1 MNAQTMIALNN
12 GVQIPQL
19 GFGTFRV
26 SEDVTQQVT
35 EEALK
40 AGYRHIDTAAGYYN
54 EAGVGNALK
63 ASGLAREDVFLTTKL
78 RNGDQGYDNAL
89 AAFESS
95 RAALGVDVIDLYL
108 IHWPVP
114 SKGLAGETWKAF
126 EKLYADG
133 AVRAIG
139 VSNFMPHHL
148 EELIANSDIVPAV
161 NQFEIHP
168 TLQQR
173 AAQDACRQHGVAIEA
188 YGPIGQGEDLAL
200 PAIVD
205 IAAAHGVTP
214 AQVVLR
220 WHIQEGRIAIPK
232 SNTPSRIA
240 ENFDIFG
247 FELSPE
253 QVAAIDALE
262 AGNRMYPD
270 PDAFANTQYRS

>member
-1 MNAQTMIALNN
+1 MSAQTTIELNN
-12 GVQIPQL
+12 GVHIPQL

-35 EEALK
+35 EEALQ

-54 EAGVGNALK
+54 EAGVGKGLK

-78 RNGDQGYDNAL
+78 RNGDQGYDSAL
-89 AAFESS
+89 AAFENS

-114 SKGLAGETWKAF
+114 SKGLASETWKAF

-139 VSNFMPHHL
+139 VSNFLPHHL
-148 EELIANSDIVPAV
+148 DELLAHAQVVPAV

-168 TLQQR
+168 SLQQR
-173 AAQDACRQHGVAIEA
+173 DAQDACRKHGIAVEA
-188 YGPIGQGEDLAL
+188 YGPIGQGQDLEL
-200 PAIVD
+200 PVIIE
-205 IAAAHGVTP
+205 IAEAHGVTP

-232 SNTPSRIA
+232 SNTPARIA
-240 ENFDIFG
+240 QNADIFG
-247 FELSPE
+247 FELSTE
-253 QVAAIDALE
+253 QIAAIDGLE
-262 AGNRMYPD
+262 AGHRMYPD
-270 PDAFANTQYRS
+270 PDQFANTQFRG

>member
-95 RAALGVDVIDLYL
+95 RAALGVDVINLYL
-108 IHWPVP
+108 IH
-114 SKGLAGETWKAF
+114 
-126 EKLYADG
+126 
-133 AVRAIG
+133 
-139 VSNFMPHHL
+139 
-148 EELIANSDIVPAV
+148 
-161 NQFEIHP
+161 
-168 TLQQR
+168 
-173 AAQDACRQHGVAIEA
+173 
-188 YGPIGQGEDLAL
+188 
-200 PAIVD
+200 
-205 IAAAHGVTP
+205 
-214 AQVVLR
+214 
-220 WHIQEGRIAIPK
+220 
-232 SNTPSRIA
+232 
-240 ENFDIFG
+240 
-247 FELSPE
+247 
-253 QVAAIDALE
+253 
-262 AGNRMYPD
+262 
-270 PDAFANTQYRS
+270 

>member
-1 MNAQTMIALNN
+1 MNAQPTIELNN
-12 GVQIPQL
+12 GVHIPQL

-54 EAGVGNALK
+54 EAGVGKALK
-63 ASGLAREDVFLTTKL
+63 ASGLPRDEVFLTTKL
-78 RNGDQGYDNAL
+78 RNGDQGYDSAL
-89 AAFESS
+89 TAFENS

-114 SKGLAGETWKAF
+114 SKGLAAETWKAF

-133 AVRAIG
+133 AVRSIG
-139 VSNFMPHHL
+139 VSNFMPRHL
-148 EELIANSDIVPAV
+148 DALISGSDIIPAV

-173 AAQDACRQHGVAIEA
+173 AAQDACRLHGVAVEA

-205 IAAAHGVTP
+205 IAQAHGVTP
-214 AQVVLR
+214 AQAILR

-247 FELSPE
+247 FELSDDE
-253 QVAAIDALE
+253 LAAIDALE

-270 PDAFANTQYRS
+270 PDQFANTQYRS